1 MRSFFGALTVLWRI
15 FHVWVLVIALLWPLT
30 IMRALSSPL
39 TFLSVSIIMFVISLP
54 TTRFTTSALLV
65 PLSIALNFW
74 LAFIRLRLLFGHTV
88 VNFVVGSL
96 LQTILVATSALATI
110 SVVVFTLVP
119 LFFAE
124 SPFVEILITGSVVVV
139 PGLGLSLVNHG
150 SD

>member
-15 FHVWVLVIALLWPLT
+15 FHVCVLVIALLWPLT
-30 IMRALSSPL
+30 IMRALSSPF
-39 TFLSVSIIMFVISLP
+39 TFLSVSNIMFVISLP
-54 TTRFTTSALLV
+54 TTRFATSALLV

-88 VNFVVGSL
+88 VNFVVGTL
-96 LQTILVATSALATI
+96 LKTILVATSALATI

-119 LFFAE
+119 LFVAE
-124 SPFVEILITGSVVVV
+124 SPFVEILITGSIVVV
-139 PGLGLSLVNHG
+139 PGLGLSLVSHG